1 MKVELVDLE
10 EFSGNKAHIYSVL
23 LDDAEDTLFDQ
34 FVEENGPL
42 YPNEIRE
49 IVKELIA
56 MGNKVGCQ
64 EHFFKLNEGRLGDG
78 VAAVWAKR
86 IRVYCLR
93 YGSSLIILGGG
104 GYKSPSIRAYQEDP
118 VLSGKV
124 EEIKRIAEL
133 INERIKE
140 KDLKLRVIRHFA

>member
-78 VAAVWAKR
+78 VAAVWAN
-86 IRVYCLR
+86 
-93 YGSSLIILGGG
+93 
-104 GYKSPSIRAYQEDP
+104 KSPSIRAYQEDP

-140 KDLKLRVIRHFA
+140 KDLKLNEDGIISGELIINGYEEN

>member
-1 MKVELVDLE
+1 M
-10 EFSGNKAHIYSVL
+10 
-23 LDDAEDTLFDQ
+23 Q
-34 FVEENGPL
+34 
-42 YPNEIRE
+42 

-140 KDLKLRVIRHFA
+140 KDLKLNEDGIISGELIINDYEEN

>member
-1 MKVELVDLE
+1 MV
-10 EFSGNKAHIYSVL
+10 
-23 LDDAEDTLFDQ
+23 
-34 FVEENGPL
+34 
-42 YPNEIRE
+42 
-49 IVKELIA
+49 
-56 MGNKVGCQ
+56 
-64 EHFFKLNEGRLGDG
+64 G

-104 GYKSPSIRAYQEDP
+104 GYKSPRIRAYQEDP

-133 INERIKE
+133 IKERKKE
-140 KDLKLRVIRHFA
+140 KDLKLNEDGIISGELIINDYEEN

>member
-1 MKVELVDLE
+1 MK
-10 EFSGNKAHIYSVL
+10 
-23 LDDAEDTLFDQ
+23 
-34 FVEENGPL
+34 
-42 YPNEIRE
+42 
-49 IVKELIA
+49 
-56 MGNKVGCQ
+56 
-64 EHFFKLNEGRLGDG
+64 EGLGDG

-140 KDLKLRVIRHFA
+140 KDLKLNEDGIISGELIINDYEEN

>member
-104 GYKSPSIRAYQEDP
+104 GYKSPSIRAYQECF
-118 VLSGKV
+118 VRKS
-124 EEIKRIAEL
+124 
-133 INERIKE
+133 
-140 KDLKLRVIRHFA
+140 

>member
-1 MKVELVDLE
+1 M
-10 EFSGNKAHIYSVL
+10 
-23 LDDAEDTLFDQ
+23 
-34 FVEENGPL
+34 
-42 YPNEIRE
+42 
-49 IVKELIA
+49 
-56 MGNKVGCQ
+56 
-64 EHFFKLNEGRLGDG
+64 
-78 VAAVWAKR
+78 AAVWAKR

-140 KDLKLRVIRHFA
+140 KDLQLNEDGIISGELIINDYEEN